1 MTAGCSD
8 PETKREIA
16 VEELAALNEECDQE
30 HTYSSYYHYYLFFL
44 NSKLVSQGQTVEAG
58 LGCNVLSRVF
68 AILEFRHSGKYSIP
82 DAISNTADEKMTN

>member
-30 HTYSSYYHYYLFFL
+30 HTYSSYYHYYLFFKQYISL
-44 NSKLVSQGQTVEAG
+44 PGSDSRSRAG
-58 LGCNVLSRVF
+58 L
-68 AILEFRHSGKYSIP
+68 
-82 DAISNTADEKMTN
+82 